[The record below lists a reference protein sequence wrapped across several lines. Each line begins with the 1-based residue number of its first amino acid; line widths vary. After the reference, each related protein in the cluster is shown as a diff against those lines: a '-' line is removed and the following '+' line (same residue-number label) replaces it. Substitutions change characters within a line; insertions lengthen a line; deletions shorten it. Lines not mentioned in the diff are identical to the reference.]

1 MTSQEGGPRVTAG
14 PFRAYAATVED
25 VRKGTETFLRS
36 VGYEF
41 LKPQYLG
48 FVQPDF
54 HVRRKEGQAAYEI
67 VLVLE
72 PAIEQAVEGCI
83 KLAAM
88 KASLG
93 DKLEYGVVLPPIN
106 EYLLLEWLQEDRGR
120 NFYELKKQDFMLW
133 MYNPSEE
140 AMWSWV
146 GGPRDKAFASHF
158 VLPGFSPDVIVG
170 QRLAWVLEE
179 EFKEDL

>member
-1 MTSQEGGPRVTAG
+1 MTQEAGPKVTEG
-14 PFRAYAATVED
+14 PFRAYAATAED
-25 VRKGTETFLRS
+25 IRKGTETFLRS

-41 LKPQYLG
+41 LKPDYIG

-54 HVRRKEGQAAYEI
+54 HVMRKEGLTTYEI

-72 PAIEQAVEGCI
+72 PSIEQAVDGCI
-83 KLAAM
+83 KLTAM
-88 KASLG
+88 KSSRG
-93 DKLEYGVVLPPIN
+93 ESLEYGVVLPPIN
-106 EYLLLEWLQEDRGR
+106 EYLLLEWLQENRGR
-120 NFYELKKQDFMLW
+120 NFYELKKQGLMLW

-146 GGPRDKAFASHF
+146 GGPKDRAFASHF

-179 EFKEDL
+179 ELKEEF